1 LRSDE
6 AIFQLHS
13 IATVFKNGEVWS
25 QNVIFAGKR
34 KNLNEF
40 IMKFDI
46 RKARTED
53 MGQVLQLIQELAAFE
68 KEANAVEVTV
78 DDLVKDGFGSEQ
90 LFQCF
95 VADTVNGVGGMALV
109 YPRYSTW
116 KGPVI
121 HLEDLIVTEKM
132 RGTGLG
138 SALLSAVVKYGSD
151 LGVKRISWEV
161 IDWNEPAIAFYEK
174 KGARVMRDW
183 DVVQLDEQGMKAF
196 LEHIEE

>member
-1 LRSDE
+1 MNFNIRT
-6 AIFQLHS
+6 
-13 IATVFKNGEVWS
+13 AT
-25 QNVIFAGKR
+25 
-34 KNLNEF
+34 
-40 IMKFDI
+40 
-46 RKARTED
+46 TED
-53 MGQVLQLIQELAAFE
+53 MSEVLQLIHELAVFE
-68 KEANAVEVTV
+68 KEEDAVEITIT
-78 DDLVKDGFGSEQ
+78 DLQRDGFGDKK
-90 LFQCF
+90 LFHCF
-95 VADTVNGVGGMALV
+95 VADSEDGIGGMALV

-138 SALLSAVVKYGSD
+138 SALLSEVVKYGSQ

-183 DVVQLDEQGMKAF
+183 DVVQLDEKGMTTF
-196 LEHIEE
+196 LENI